1 MFCIYQSDNTNEQI
15 IHIIDTND
23 IDANE
28 CLENIAKFLA
38 SEYTENVELDIMD
51 ISQEQCQ
58 LDVNINNGFYLL
70 RSINE
75 NSLNT
80 IQLVEKINVINPGY
94 IYNTTTSTISLLYI
108 WKLCPYNF
116 NNKLNEIGHNNKLV
130 NISQNDKYINHLEK
144 NIIHQPIKY
153 NDTYQYYDLKINKF
167 NVNDIANDS
176 CISIIGKDNL
186 MRACVLNDIVL
197 TITKPQNMT
206 TIIIS
211 SEQNANSYQ
220 NIFPDA
226 IIELD
231 TYCIEDILLRQSV
244 LINHYKTD
252 IGEFTQNSLPRLC
265 VVLDD
270 FLFSDSNILKNCKA
284 FNELL
289 CNTQQYCI
297 TLVIVTQHNMPTN
310 IKVGLN
316 YVLLCPENN
325 ESDKKSLY
333 ENYVGVL
340 PNSKIFDEVFNKI
353 TSNCSCMVMDYTN
366 NTFELSKSIYW
377 YSIC

>member
-28 CLENIAKFLA
+28 CLKNITKFLA
-38 SEYTENVELDIMD
+38 SEYTGNVELDIMD

-80 IQLVEKINVINPGY
+80 IQLVEKINIINPGY
-94 IYNTTTSTISLLYI
+94 IYNTTTTSISLVYT

-130 NISQNDKYINHLEK
+130 NISQNDKHLIHLEK
-144 NIIHQPIKY
+144 NIMRQPIKY
-153 NDTYQYYDLKINKF
+153 NDTYQYYDLKINKL

-176 CISIIGKDNL
+176 CIAIIGKDNL
-186 MRACVLNDIVL
+186 MRACVVNNIVL

-226 IIELD
+226 KIELD
-231 TYCIEDILLRQSV
+231 ICCIEDILLRQLV

-252 IGEFTQNSLPRLC
+252 IKEFIHNSLPCLC

-297 TLVIVTQHNMPTN
+297 TLVIVTQHNIPTN

-340 PNSKIFDEVFNKI
+340 PNSKTFDDVFNKI
-353 TSNCSCMVMDYTN
+353 TSDCSCIVMDYTN
-366 NTFELSKSIYW
+366 NTFELSKSLYW